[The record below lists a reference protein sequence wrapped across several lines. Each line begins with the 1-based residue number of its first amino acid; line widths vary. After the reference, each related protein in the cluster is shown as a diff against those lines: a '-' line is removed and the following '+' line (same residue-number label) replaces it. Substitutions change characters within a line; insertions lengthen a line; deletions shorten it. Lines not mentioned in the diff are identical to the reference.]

1 MIYKSYPKINLFL
14 SIGKKNKK
22 NNLHKLNSVF
32 LLVEDS
38 VYDEIEINLN
48 EKLEDEISYFD
59 SNNNVLK
66 IENCIFKKTINY
78 LKEKTILDKN
88 LFFKIKI
95 KKNIPL
101 FSGLGSGSSNVACL
115 IKFLLETKQISYFQ
129 IKKHILNIGSD
140 VLFFVKNYKTAL
152 VYKYGNKVKKLKN
165 PNLKIKLFF
174 TNIKCSTK
182 KVFEEFETN
191 RSMYKNSYLKQFLYF
206 KIKKYWMLENNLKES
221 VFNLYKELFVK
232 YETLQ
237 KKYDKK
243 IFLTGSG
250 GTLFLIENK

>member
-32 LLVEDS
+32 LLVENS
-38 VYDEIEINLN
+38 VYDEIKINLN
-48 EKLEDEISYFD
+48 EKEEDEISYFD
-59 SNNNVLK
+59 STNKTLI
-66 IENCIFKKTINY
+66 IENCIFKKTISY
-78 LKEKTILDKN
+78 LKEKEIIDKN

-115 IKFLLETKQISYFQ
+115 FKFLLEIKQINYFQ

-140 VLFFVKNYKTAL
+140 VLFFIKNYKAAF
-152 VYKYGNKVKKLKN
+152 VYKYGNKVKKVKN

-174 TNIKCSTK
+174 TNIECSTK
-182 KVFEEFETN
+182 KVFEDYETN
-191 RSMYKNSYLKQFLYF
+191 QSMCKNSYLKQFLYF
-206 KIKKYWMLENNLKES
+206 KIKRYWMLENDLKES
-221 VFNLYKELFVK
+221 VFNLYKDLSIK
-232 YETLQ
+232 HETLQ

-250 GTLFLIENK
+250 GTLFLIEDK